1 MAELAENE
9 SDLVTEQSR
18 GVIQTLSERIDG
30 ANCGGEVGG
39 EARSR
44 RPNMARYLWK
54 RGSLVSSSVFSRS
67 GIEGSLASRGIG
79 GAGSIEVKSLETE
92 EGD

>member
-39 EARSR
+39 RS
-44 RPNMARYLWK
+44 K
-54 RGSLVSSSVFSRS
+54 VTKTEHGTV
-67 GIEGSLASRGIG
+67 
-79 GAGSIEVKSLETE
+79 SLEKRE
-92 EGD
+92 LSVEQSLLEIGD